1 MLIFISLVCNC
12 CCHSFLQETMF
23 CFCANLFPGESYGAA
38 VWQIPELYGQL
49 NSPQLEKIA
58 SLDAS
63 SCKIKWFVV
72 FDSQFHAI
80 YLWMKRMNRKPTS
93 FIETLLVELH
103 SVLWSPSGR
112 HDKLISIDEQNVFL
126 WSLDSSKKAVKV
138 QKRIFRVIWYY
149 PSTMVAMPSYT
160 HTHTRIIII
169 IIIDALCPRMQLVRV
184 ESQPKQPKS
193 TLGAESNST
202 LTFFWE
208 SGWV

>member
-23 CFCANLFPGESYGAA
+23 CFCANLFLGESYGAA

-126 WSLDSSKKAVKV
+126 WSLDSSKKAVKLQSQESAGMLHYLSGGAWDPHDVNVVASTCESSIQFWDLRTMKYVTFIV
-138 QKRIFRVIWYY
+138 QHFHYFIY
-149 PSTMVAMPSYT
+149 
-160 HTHTRIIII
+160 
-169 IIIDALCPRMQLVRV
+169 
-184 ESQPKQPKS
+184 
-193 TLGAESNST
+193 
-202 LTFFWE
+202 
-208 SGWV
+208 